1 MQPDKSNKR
10 RCHSDEEQGEISKYH
25 FDFTIRL
32 FFSSFGGVRGGF
44 FLIFC
49 LFLQSCNIVFHPEEL
64 VIAQLENT
72 DDYETAING
81 MYVSL
86 TDKLCISGFYYANL
100 KGDDLYGEPPSFYVF
115 KPNTGPSCKN
125 ESSGETSEEEYSS
138 IWADLYSVIA
148 SANNIIFQYEKQK
161 DTSTEIDKLVGE
173 AYLIRAYCYFR
184 LTRVYKRVVLID
196 NTDVNYS
203 VELSPVKEIYEFI
216 ESDLL
221 MAEQLLPENNNSAR
235 VPYVSTH
242 KGTAL
247 AILAEVYLSWAGYP
261 LKDASKY
268 ETSANTALDVIE
280 NSASYGFGLVED
292 FAALWSNTNLYNKES
307 ILTMYFPYT
316 NSTKLLQSNYRF
328 KTYDDSIYGNMFE
341 RQTFFSTETKF
352 FNDYPRNYRKEV
364 TFYDSVYYYFLNFPK
379 WEYVKKY
386 IRTDTLPVCAAMGFH
401 KYFYDLIPMG
411 KTDIYEQ
418 SFLGSQKLYLFRYAQ
433 TLLTYAEA
441 AARSGNLN
449 SKAYECLNMIRRRAN
464 HVDINTPSVFDIQQG
479 LTVKQF
485 ADSVVQERAWE
496 LAGEPEGRWFDLV
509 RLEMVEKL
517 PELRDPD
524 EFGFPSGTPTKDDYF
539 YPIPNDDK
547 FLNPNLLEE

>member
-1 MQPDKSNKR
+1 MNSIQKN
-10 RCHSDEEQGEISKYH
+10 ISKIKPL
-25 FDFTIRL
+25 TRITAI
-32 FFSSFGGVRGGF
+32 
-44 FLIFC
+44 FLIVISS
-49 LFLQSCNIVFHPEEL
+49 LISCDLVFHSEEL
-64 VIAQLENT
+64 VIAQLESA
-72 DDYETAING
+72 DDYETAIKG
-81 MYVSL
+81 LYASL
-86 TDKLCISGFYYANL
+86 VDKGCYDNFYSANL
-100 KGDDLYGEPPSFYVF
+100 KGDDLYGTKPNFYVF
-115 KPNTGPSCKN
+115 KPNTSPDCKY
-125 ESSGETSEEEYSS
+125 ESSGETDENDHYS
-138 IWADLYSVIA
+138 IWKSLYSVIA

-161 DTSTEIDKLVGE
+161 DTITEIDKVVGE

-184 LTRVYKRVVLID
+184 LTRVYKKVVLID
-196 NTDVNYS
+196 NTDVNYT

-221 MAEQLLPENNNSAR
+221 MAEQLLPDNNNSAR

-247 AILAEVYLSWAGYP
+247 AIMAEVYLSWAGYP

-268 ETSANTALDVIE
+268 ETAANTALELIE
-280 NSASYGFGLVED
+280 YAESYGFGLADD
-292 FAALWSNTNLYNKES
+292 FATLWSNTNLYNKES
-307 ILTMYFPYT
+307 ILTLFFPYT
-316 NSTKLLQSNYRF
+316 SSTQLLYSSYRF
-328 KTYDDSIYGNMFE
+328 RTFDDSIYGNKFE
-341 RQTFFSTETKF
+341 MQTFFSTETKF

-386 IRTDTLPVCAAMGFH
+386 IHTDTLPVCAAMGFH

-418 SFLGSQKLYLFRYAQ
+418 SYLGSQKLYLFRYAQ

-479 LTVKQF
+479 LTAEQF

-509 RLEMVEKL
+509 RLEMVEQL
-517 PELRDPD
+517 PQLRDPD

-539 YPIPNDDK
+539 YPIPDGDIT
-547 FLNPNLLEE
+547 LNPNLLDE